1 MGDEKARAGTSVPGA
16 QWMRVEFYGL
26 VPYGQVVTDV
36 DPVGVGETLMRS
48 FGFTHLDGLTMV
60 AVADEDKP

>member
-1 MGDEKARAGTSVPGA
+1 MLTRS
-16 QWMRVEFYGL
+16 R
-26 VPYGQVVTDV
+26 
-36 DPVGVGETLMRS
+36 VGETLMRA